1 MGSSGG
7 ERGEVEGVMNG
18 PVLLRSSGM
27 RVLLDLLD
35 EDGSPVTTLSLRDV
49 AAKISD
55 PELRVAVVRWM
66 NRLTENEP
74 LLVSRS

>member
-1 MGSSGG
+1 
-7 ERGEVEGVMNG
+7 MNG